1 MFSSWDSASP
11 RYLPLDRKQLRLQPL
26 DVERLIEQQHP
37 ARKIWRVVGG
47 LDLSGFEVD
56 ARAVEG
62 RAGRSAHSPHLLVSV
77 WIYAY
82 SKGLHSAREIARQME
97 YEPGLEWLTA
107 LRPVNHHTLSDF
119 RVNYGEALRELFE
132 QVLAMLT
139 MKKLITLER
148 VATDGTKIRADVS
161 KKSFSRAGNI
171 RKHLNLARRHIEE
184 LERRE
189 AEEQTSKRRQ
199 AARRRAAREQEQRL
213 DEALEEI
220 EQLRAAKKDN
230 KTKEPQASSTDPAAR
245 FMRMHDGGVA
255 PAYNVQITADAAHG
269 LIADIKVV
277 QAPQD
282 SQQIAPAMDRLRAS
296 YKRYPVEAL
305 ADGAYTN
312 LDSVMEMHERAIDYY
327 STWTGRSEELTGRGA
342 QRHEDYRI
350 DRFGFDDEAN
360 EMICPQGRRLKY
372 SHERRT
378 KGRETFVYKAR
389 AGDCRACPARR
400 LCCPKLDL
408 KNGGRSASFTM
419 YDRVIEQFDE
429 KMKRPEALAIYKQR
443 APLAEFPNAWIKTKL
458 KLRRFA
464 TRGLEKVSCEAA
476 WAALTF
482 NLQRLF
488 ELAPEPGVRGQ
499 PKSPGK
505 APPGAETSP
514 GRLARASA
522 KLEWKHARPAN
533 ASPRHRPAPRKI
545 PPLPEVRLLHSF
557 RAPEL
562 GKGGLTQLLS

>member
-429 KMKRPEALAIYKQR
+429 KMKRPEALAIYKHR

-488 ELAPEPGVRGQ
+488 ELAPEP
-499 PKSPGK
+499 
-505 APPGAETSP
+505 A
-514 GRLARASA
+514 
-522 KLEWKHARPAN
+522 
-533 ASPRHRPAPRKI
+533 
-545 PPLPEVRLLHSF
+545 
-557 RAPEL
+557 
-562 GKGGLTQLLS
+562 

>member
-296 YKRYPVEAL
+296 YKRL
-305 ADGAYTN
+305 
-312 LDSVMEMHERAIDYY
+312 SR
-327 STWTGRSEELTGRGA
+327 RG
-342 QRHEDYRI
+342 
-350 DRFGFDDEAN
+350 
-360 EMICPQGRRLKY
+360 PGRRSLHQ
-372 SHERRT
+372 SRL
-378 KGRETFVYKAR
+378 GDGDAR
-389 AGDCRACPARR
+389 ACHRLLLDVDGPQRR
-400 LCCPKLDL
+400 VDRP
-408 KNGGRSASFTM
+408 RSAT
-419 YDRVIEQFDE
+419 
-429 KMKRPEALAIYKQR
+429 A
-443 APLAEFPNAWIKTKL
+443 
-458 KLRRFA
+458 
-464 TRGLEKVSCEAA
+464 RGLS
-476 WAALTF
+476 
-482 NLQRLF
+482 
-488 ELAPEPGVRGQ
+488 
-499 PKSPGK
+499 
-505 APPGAETSP
+505 
-514 GRLARASA
+514 
-522 KLEWKHARPAN
+522 
-533 ASPRHRPAPRKI
+533 HRPFR
-545 PPLPEVRLLHSF
+545 VR
-557 RAPEL
+557 
-562 GKGGLTQLLS
+562 

>member
-1 MFSSWDSASP
+1 
-11 RYLPLDRKQLRLQPL
+11 
-26 DVERLIEQQHP
+26 
-37 ARKIWRVVGG
+37 
-47 LDLSGFEVD
+47 
-56 ARAVEG
+56 
-62 RAGRSAHSPHLLVSV
+62 
-77 WIYAY
+77 
-82 SKGLHSAREIARQME
+82 ME
-97 YEPGLEWLTA
+97 YEPALEWLTA

-148 VATDGTKIRADVS
+148 VAVDGTKIRADVS
-161 KKSFSRAGNI
+161 KKSFSRAANI
-171 RKHLNLARRHIEE
+171 RKHLQLARRHIEE
-184 LERRE
+184 LERQE

-199 AARRRAAREQEQRL
+199 AARRRAVREQEQRL
-213 DEALEEI
+213 NEALEEI

-230 KTKEPQASSTDPAAR
+230 KAKEPQASSSDPAAR

-269 LIADIKVV
+269 LMADIKVV

-282 SQQIAPAMDRLRAS
+282 SQQIAPAMDRLRATFKS
-296 YKRYPVEAL
+296 YPGEAL

-312 LDSVMEMHERAIDYY
+312 LTSVMEMHERAIDYY

-350 DRFGFDDEAN
+350 GRCGFDDEAN

-400 LCCPKLDL
+400 LCCPELDL

-464 TRGLEKVSCEAA
+464 TRGLEKVSCEAG

-488 ELAPEPGVRGQ
+488 ELAPE
-499 PKSPGK
+499 
-505 APPGAETSP
+505 
-514 GRLARASA
+514 LA
-522 KLEWKHARPAN
+522 
-533 ASPRHRPAPRKI
+533 
-545 PPLPEVRLLHSF
+545 
-557 RAPEL
+557 
-562 GKGGLTQLLS
+562 

>member
-1 MFSSWDSASP
+1 MSARRAFPGPETFANIS
-11 RYLPLDRKQLRLQPL
+11 
-26 DVERLIEQQHP
+26 
-37 ARKIWRVVGG
+37 IWR
-47 LDLSGFEVD
+47 
-56 ARAVEG
+56 
-62 RAGRSAHSPHLLVSV
+62 AGTSRSWNA
-77 WIYAY
+77 
-82 SKGLHSAREIARQME
+82 E
-97 YEPGLEWLTA
+97 
-107 LRPVNHHTLSDF
+107 RP
-119 RVNYGEALRELFE
+119 
-132 QVLAMLT
+132 
-139 MKKLITLER
+139 
-148 VATDGTKIRADVS
+148 
-161 KKSFSRAGNI
+161 KS
-171 RKHLNLARRHIEE
+171 
-184 LERRE
+184 
-189 AEEQTSKRRQ
+189 
-199 AARRRAAREQEQRL
+199 RRASGGKPLGGGRHREQEQRL

-488 ELAPEPGVRGQ
+488 ELAPEP
-499 PKSPGK
+499 
-505 APPGAETSP
+505 A
-514 GRLARASA
+514 
-522 KLEWKHARPAN
+522 
-533 ASPRHRPAPRKI
+533 
-545 PPLPEVRLLHSF
+545 
-557 RAPEL
+557 
-562 GKGGLTQLLS
+562 